1 MCTFLPEDSQK
12 NLVRIVNKLV
22 EVRCVLEKVWTL
34 WGLEIQNFTNT
45 CKLFSMDLIKKEKKK
60 KKKLGDFKE
69 GIPRG
74 VGLAEGNVS
83 HCEKRMKPHSDPSS
97 LFSLSPLRNKSK
109 PGREDKY
116 CCPQHTGENPFRL
129 GKNIGKIC

>member
-1 MCTFLPEDSQK
+1 MA
-12 NLVRIVNKLV
+12 

-45 CKLFSMDLIKKEKKK
+45 CKLFSMRRREEKEEKTGWFFSFFLIKKEKK

-74 VGLAEGNVS
+74 VGLTEGNIS

-97 LFSLSPLRNKSK
+97 LFSLSPLRNKSLSVG
-109 PGREDKY
+109 GRTNTVALSILVKTLSVWER
-116 CCPQHTGENPFRL
+116 T
-129 GKNIGKIC
+129 